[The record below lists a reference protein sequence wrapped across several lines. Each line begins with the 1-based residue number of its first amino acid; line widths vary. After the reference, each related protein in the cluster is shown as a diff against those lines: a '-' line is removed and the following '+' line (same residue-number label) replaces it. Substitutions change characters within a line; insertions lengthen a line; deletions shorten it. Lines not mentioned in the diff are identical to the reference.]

1 MDPLQRL
8 GGASPTS
15 NMLHQTS
22 DVIKSELGLA
32 TMFLVSNA
40 LHWCLGIV
48 KNGQKFQRF
57 DGRVGKEVSSREYD
71 LYKYLKYVGYKYLK
85 YEVFN
90 WKTNENSRYNDQEE
104 NKHNIC
110 PLMYAFCR

>member
-1 MDPLQRL
+1 MDPLQRRV
-8 GGASPTS
+8 GASPTS

-32 TMFLVSNA
+32 KVFLVSNA
-40 LHWCLGIV
+40 LHRCLGIV
-48 KNGQKFQRF
+48 RNGQKFQHF

-71 LYKYLKYVGYKYLK
+71 LYKYLKY
-85 YEVFN
+85 EVFN
-90 WKTNENSRYNDQEE
+90 RKTNENSRYNDQEE